1 MKKMNVKSVLAI
13 FLGLVLFTSCSDDDD
28 SSTGNSEGNARMS
41 VKLVDAPGDY
51 EAVNIDVEDVVIKY
65 EGDEAEYH
73 VGEVNAGI
81 YDLLELTGGQSA
93 NLAIDEEIPAGDIS
107 QIRLVL
113 GTENTVVVDGETMD
127 LQTPSAQQSG
137 LKINLNETL
146 EDGILYEYVLD
157 FDVEA
162 SVVEQGNGGYL
173 LKPVIRAS
181 KLAVTGIISGTV
193 TPSTMQ
199 TLVTATSADGNVV
212 VSAYT
217 DANGNYTLYGLPEGS
232 YTLTFTPEIGLDLD
246 IQILEN
252 IGVDVEQTTTV
263 EVVTFQ

>member
-1 MKKMNVKSVLAI
+1 MKKMNLKSI
-13 FLGLVLFTSCSDDDD
+13 LVLFMGVVLFVSCSDDDNND
-28 SSTGNSEGNARMS
+28 NSAEGSSRMS

-51 EAVNIDVEDVVIKY
+51 DAVNIDVQDVVIKY
-65 EGDEAEYH
+65 EGDETEYH
-73 VGEVNAGI
+73 VGEVDAGI

-93 NLAIDEEIPAGDIS
+93 NLAVNEEIPAGDIS

-113 GTENTVVVDGETMD
+113 GTENTVVIDGETMN

-146 EDGILYEYVLD
+146 EEGILYEYVLD

-162 SVVEQGNGGYL
+162 SIVEQGNGGYL

-181 KLAVTGIISGTV
+181 KLAVSGIISGTV
-193 TPSTMQ
+193 IPSATQ

-212 VSAYT
+212 VSTYT
-217 DANGNYTLYGLPEGS
+217 DTNGNYILYGLPEGS
-232 YTLTFTPEIGLDLD
+232 YTLTFTPEISLGLEVQVLEGIEVD
-246 IQILEN
+246 I
-252 IGVDVEQTTTV
+252 EQTTTV

>member
-1 MKKMNVKSVLAI
+1 MNFKSVLA
-13 FLGLVLFTSCSDDDD
+13 LFMGIALFASCSDDDN
-28 SSTGNSEGNARMS
+28 NSDNSAEGTSRMS

-51 EAVNIDVEDVVIKY
+51 DAVNIDVQDVVIKY
-65 EGDEAEYH
+65 EGDEAEYS
-73 VGEVNAGI
+73 VGEVDAGI

-93 NLAIDEEIPAGDIS
+93 DLAINEEIPAGEVS
-107 QIRLVL
+107 QIRLIL
-113 GTENTVVVDGETMD
+113 GTENTVVVDGETID

-157 FDVEA
+157 FDVEE
-162 SVVEQGNGGYL
+162 SIVEQGNGGYL

-181 KLAVTGIISGTV
+181 KLAVTGIITGSV
-193 TPSTMQ
+193 APITMQ

-252 IGVDVEQTTTV
+252 IEVDVEQTTTV

>member
-1 MKKMNVKSVLAI
+1 MKKMNLKSILAL
-13 FLGLVLFTSCSDDDD
+13 FMGVVLFASCSDDDD
-28 SSTGNSEGNARMS
+28 NNDNSAEATSRMS

-51 EAVNIDVEDVVIKY
+51 DAVNIDVQDVVIKY
-65 EGDEAEYH
+65 EGDETEYH
-73 VGEVNAGI
+73 VGEVDAGI

-93 NLAIDEEIPAGDIS
+93 NLAINEEIPAGDIS

-113 GTENTVVVDGETMD
+113 GTENTVVIDGETMN

-146 EDGILYEYVLD
+146 EEGILYEYVLD

-162 SVVEQGNGGYL
+162 SIVEQGNGGYL

-181 KLAVTGIISGTV
+181 KLAVSGIISGTV
-193 TPSTMQ
+193 IPSATQ

-212 VSAYT
+212 VSTYT
-217 DANGNYTLYGLPEGS
+217 DTNGNYTLYGLPEGS
-232 YTLTFTPEIGLDLD
+232 YTLTFTPEISLGLEVQVLEGIDVD
-246 IQILEN
+246 I
-252 IGVDVEQTTTV
+252 EQTTAV